1 MLKRAVGWLKDKTCG
16 RGGKTRAKR
25 SRDVNEEQEIDVWA
39 DEHLIYACPFA
50 RVEQPQPQPS
60 PSSLLSSASDAEAY
74 VDVDLTSDAGGKS
87 DRHEQTGESSQP
99 PPSYHSF
106 AAATGLRL
114 EAPSSLL
121 MRGPSERVLSLLKRA
136 RHTQTQ
142 SEGAGMLYLGGA
154 QIINQAQKT
163 NSTSNN
169 RSSGSHAALP
179 DVYLNFFDVFDFPIV
194 PLQEHGQEG
203 DDGDQETV
211 VDDGEEGEEEEEL
224 RALADNDKAALSKDD
239 DDDHSS
245 CSSPLFPPVAAKSE
259 EDHHVQSTAYGVA
272 SLRRPFNSAS
282 SSPDTIIY
290 TFTSE
295 MDLRALVAPEAFG
308 VCGGV
313 GQWKE
318 QREAVNVKN
327 EDEDEDDTLAL
338 FDRRPAK
345 TERIGV
351 ESAQAPSVI
360 WERVEALVDCKVEL
374 SEEGCSVSAGSLQ
387 CGVPLLFGIETET
400 FWAMEEIVCVNL
412 YKAINQLGERSL
424 LLLAKHAS
432 QRPPWAPE
440 RLELVVLPLDT
451 KGNEQNAAAMLSL
464 LAPAHVRG
472 PAKGGDF
479 DTKLQVFEGRGELGR
494 RLESADF
501 FALLDGHDGVW
512 KVGCSRSGGQYK
524 RKQE

>member
-1 MLKRAVGWLKDKTCG
+1 M
-16 RGGKTRAKR
+16 
-25 SRDVNEEQEIDVWA
+25 
-39 DEHLIYACPFA
+39 
-50 RVEQPQPQPS
+50 
-60 PSSLLSSASDAEAY
+60 
-74 VDVDLTSDAGGKS
+74 
-87 DRHEQTGESSQP
+87 
-99 PPSYHSF
+99 
-106 AAATGLRL
+106 
-114 EAPSSLL
+114 
-121 MRGPSERVLSLLKRA
+121 
-136 RHTQTQ
+136 
-142 SEGAGMLYLGGA
+142 
-154 QIINQAQKT
+154 
-163 NSTSNN
+163 
-169 RSSGSHAALP
+169 
-179 DVYLNFFDVFDFPIV
+179 
-194 PLQEHGQEG
+194 
-203 DDGDQETV
+203 

-224 RALADNDKAALSKDD
+224 RALAGKDKAALSKDD
-239 DDDHSS
+239 DDDHSL

-272 SLRRPFNSAS
+272 SLPRPFNSAF

-295 MDLRALVAPEAFG
+295 MALRALVAPEALG
-308 VCGGV
+308 GGGGV

-318 QREAVNVKN
+318 QREAVNVMN

-338 FDRRPAK
+338 FGRRPAK

-374 SEEGCSVSAGSLQ
+374 SEEGCSVSAGPLQ
-387 CGVPLLFGIETET
+387 SGVPLLFGIETET

-412 YKAINQLGERSL
+412 YRAFNQLGERSF

-440 RLELVVLPLDT
+440 RLELVVLALDT

-464 LAPAHVRG
+464 LAPAHARG
-472 PAKGGDF
+472 PAKGGNF
-479 DTKLQVFEGRGELGR
+479 DAKLQVFEGRGELGR
-494 RLESADF
+494 RSELADLV
-501 FALLDGHDGVW
+501 ALLDAHDGVW